1 MKKRIRCLIGATIY
15 TIGTARIGWHLH
27 VTDNP
32 TLIATLLGLLGI
44 TTVLLAIILEIS
56 EGNENKQ

>member
-1 MKKRIRCLIGATIY
+1 MRCLIGATIY

-32 TLIATLLGLLGI
+32 ALIATLIGLLGI
-44 TTVLLAIILEIS
+44 TIVLLAIILEIS
-56 EGNENKQ
+56 EGDEGKQ